1 MNIGYL
7 SIVEDRPKIEA
18 PEMPKFILQRDDMK
32 QKVYIVWNDDYKESG
47 ISAIFSTREKAEEFV
62 EYSSTD
68 YDYIDEAISEF
79 VIDEKKPDNTLKVY
93 KVKRDLDSEE
103 YVVAD
108 INPYREG
115 NNLVTYKSYV
125 RLFNVKAR
133 CRSEAIAMAR
143 AREQYIKKHRE
154 EFPLLGKM
162 CRFRRK
168 LDKFPYLEQKVYLP
182 TYDFEKKEMV
192 TFDDWTF
199 FCEEPL

>member
-1 MNIGYL
+1 
-7 SIVEDRPKIEA
+7 
-18 PEMPKFILQRDDMK
+18 MK
-32 QKVYIVWNDDYKESG
+32 QKVYIVWNDDYYESG

-62 EYSSTD
+62 EYSPTD
-68 YDYIDEAISEF
+68 YYYIDKAISEF
-79 VIDEKKPDNTLKVY
+79 VIDEKKPDKTLKVY
-93 KVKRDLDSEE
+93 KVKRDPDSDE
-103 YVVAD
+103 YVVEE
-108 INPYREG
+108 INPRREG
-115 NNLVTYKSYV
+115 NNLVTYRSNI

-133 CRSEAIAMAR
+133 CRSEAVAMAR
-143 AREQYIKKHRE
+143 AREQYIKEHRE
-154 EFPLLGKM
+154 EFPLLGKP